1 MLFPLAL
8 CYLVWRT
15 ARVRSMMSATGLL
28 YIALGTVLTGQIIAS
43 ALFFLAGTPI

>member
-15 ARVRSMMSATGLL
+15 ARVGSMMSATGLL
-28 YIALGTVLTGQIIAS
+28 YIALGTVLAGQIIAS
-43 ALFFLAGTPI
+43 ALFFLAGAPI